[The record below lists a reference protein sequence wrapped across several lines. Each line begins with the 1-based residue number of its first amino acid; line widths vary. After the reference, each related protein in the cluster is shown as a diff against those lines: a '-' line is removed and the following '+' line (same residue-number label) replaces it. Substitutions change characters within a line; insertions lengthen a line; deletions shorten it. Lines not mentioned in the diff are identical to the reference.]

1 MSLTRRAETV
11 RSEVRKRIHAIS
23 RLLAAALW
31 KAAAKGSTV
40 HARDASTSAERRAR
54 RRIVLQALRRRHGA
68 GADFATRGD
77 ASAFRLAELVED
89 DGGSYSSYTD
99 AQHFGKV
106 ARQLM
111 RLVYELN
118 VHCDHAARPQD
129 LNPKSVW
136 VVDVMHAVTLD
147 TRTAY
152 LAVTAG
158 GPPVLMPLPD
168 LPKTLLD
175 GSGSANETR
184 AALRAFAM
192 RMADLVNLALPAAR
206 TLAAHAMPDT

>member
-1 MSLTRRAETV
+1 MHVIIEAKRGWEIPPTLQAPRWREGTV
-11 RSEVRKRIHAIS
+11 RSEVRKRLHAIS
-23 RLLAAALW
+23 RLLAAALPGRRQPS
-31 KAAAKGSTV
+31 ALRSMRVTLLLQPNV
-40 HARDASTSAERRAR
+40 EHAD
-54 RRIVLQALRRRHGA
+54 RIVLRALRRRHGD

-147 TRTAY
+147 TRTVY

-184 AALRAFAM
+184 AALRA
-192 RMADLVNLALPAAR
+192 
-206 TLAAHAMPDT
+206 